1 MPQRQRVV
9 VLGVVPWS
17 IVHFRGPLLQAM
29 VAHGHEVTACAM
41 PTNGTMLAAIKD
53 LGVGFREVPFDRTG
67 LNPGADYR
75 AMRALVR
82 ILREVRP
89 DVVLSYTI
97 KPVVYGSLAARIA
110 RVPRI
115 FSMIEGLG
123 SAFGTDPGFKRSLI
137 RCTAKALYRVALR
150 HNSRVFFL
158 NPDDRAAFARFGLLP
173 DPGRSVLLDGI
184 GVDLEHYGEAPL
196 PNDMAFLFMGRFLR
210 EKGIRD
216 YVRAARLVKARH
228 PGVAFRLV
236 GSIDRSSRSAI
247 SRREL
252 DGWVDEGVVENLGR
266 LDDVRPALARSSVFV
281 LPSYYPEGQP
291 RTIMEAMAMGRPIIT
306 TDSPGCRE
314 TVEPG
319 RNGYLVPPRDVAAL
333 AASME
338 RFIDDPERI
347 GRMGRESRRI
357 AEGRYD
363 VHATNRVIMEA
374 MELV

>member
-1 MPQRQRVV
+1 M
-9 VLGVVPWS
+9 
-17 IVHFRGPLLQAM
+17 
-29 VAHGHEVTACAM
+29 
-41 PTNGTMLAAIKD
+41 
-53 LGVGFREVPFDRTG
+53 
-67 LNPGADYR
+67 
-75 AMRALVR
+75 
-82 ILREVRP
+82 
-89 DVVLSYTI
+89 
-97 KPVVYGSLAARIA
+97 
-110 RVPRI
+110 
-115 FSMIEGLG
+115 
-123 SAFGTDPGFKRSLI
+123 
-137 RCTAKALYRVALR
+137 
-150 HNSRVFFL
+150 
-158 NPDDRAAFARFGLLP
+158 
-173 DPGRSVLLDGI
+173 
-184 GVDLEHYGEAPL
+184 
-196 PNDMAFLFMGRFLR
+196 
-210 EKGIRD
+210 
-216 YVRAARLVKARH
+216 KARH

-236 GSIDRSSRSAI
+236 GSIDRSCRSAI